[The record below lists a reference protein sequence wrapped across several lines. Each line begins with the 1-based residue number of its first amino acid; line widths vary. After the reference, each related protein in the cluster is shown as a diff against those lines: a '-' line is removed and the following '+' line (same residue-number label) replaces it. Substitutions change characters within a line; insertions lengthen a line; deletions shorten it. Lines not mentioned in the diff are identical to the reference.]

1 MCEQRSTKSR
11 TAPLDR
17 VTRFAFIAA
26 FAGGGC
32 IDIPEASTRPRL
44 MTYVDD
50 WRNEIIYQVLVD
62 RFANGDV
69 NNDFHVQP
77 GPLARHQG
85 GDWKG
90 LEDHLDYVRELGVT
104 TLWISPVV
112 RNVDTDADV
121 DAYHGYWA
129 QDLTAL
135 NPHFGD
141 LAALRSLTDRVH
153 ALGMKIVE
161 DVVVNHMGQVFFYDI
176 NMNGK
181 PDIYTS
187 GTGSTSPVM
196 RSTEFDPDFDLRG
209 VQAQTPL
216 GIAGRA
222 PVIFVRDP
230 AISREPPRPGI
241 LGHAR
246 AYHGLGRIT
255 NFDDAMQSRYGDF
268 PGGLKD
274 LATEV
279 PEVRTTLIDAYL
291 HWVEEANFDGLR
303 LDTIKHVEHEFWQ
316 AFSPEVRE
324 RMRKRN
330 KNKFILFGEAL
341 DGRDD
346 LLGSYTQAGEL
357 DSVFYFSQHFRVFH
371 DVFATAGDPTQQ
383 KPTSAIATLWSEKV
397 DHYGNLPQENGI
409 GVSPTKA
416 LVNFIDNHDRPRF
429 LYDSNYDVKA
439 LRNALTFLFAEEG
452 IPCVYYGTELDF
464 YGGNDPANREV
475 LWKTGFPT
483 QGETFRHIATLARV
497 RKSYEALRLG
507 DTVVRYASNVTMGAV
522 DAGLFAF
529 ERAGGDAGD
538 AYALVV
544 VNTSHGQE
552 SAPPAPGMPV
562 GLVPG
567 TPLVD
572 VLEPGHAPFVVNGD
586 GTLSVVVPAQ
596 STRILV
602 PADQLIAN

>member
-1 MCEQRSTKSR
+1 MSR
-11 TAPLDR
+11 TPHLGLA
-17 VTRFAFIAA
+17 TRNTLVVAA
-26 FAGGGC
+26 ALGAGC
-32 IDIPEASTRPRL
+32 IDIPAESKRPRL
-44 MTYVDD
+44 QTYVDD

-69 NNDFHVQP
+69 NNDFHVQL
-77 GPLARHQG
+77 GPPARYQG

-90 LEDHLDYVRELGVT
+90 LEDHLDYIRALGVT

-141 LAALRSLTDRVH
+141 LAALRSLTDHVH
-153 ALGMKIVE
+153 ALGMKVVE
-161 DVVVNHMGQVFFYDI
+161 DVVVNHLGQVFFYDM

-187 GTGSTSPVM
+187 GTGSGSPVM
-196 RSTEFDPDFDLRG
+196 RTTEFDPDFDLRG

-222 PVIFVRDP
+222 PLIFVRDP
-230 AISREPPRPGI
+230 EISREPPKPGI
-241 LGHAR
+241 LGEAR

-255 NFDDAMQSRYGDF
+255 NFDDETQSRYGDF

-279 PEVRTTLIDAYL
+279 PEVRSTLIDAYL

-316 AFSPEVRE
+316 VFSPEVRE
-324 RMRKRN
+324 RMRQRN
-330 KNKFILFGEAL
+330 KTNFILFGEAL

-346 LLGSYTQAGEL
+346 LLGSYTQPGEL

-371 DVFATAGDPTQQ
+371 DVFATAGDPKQQ
-383 KPTSAIATLWSEKV
+383 KPASAIAALWSEKS
-397 DHYGNLPQENGI
+397 DHYGKLPQQNGI
-409 GVSPTKA
+409 GVAPAKA

-429 LYDSNYDVKA
+429 LYDSNHDVRA
-439 LRNALTFLFAEEG
+439 LRNALTFMFAEEG

-483 QGETFRHIATLARV
+483 EGETFRHIATLARV
-497 RKSYEALRLG
+497 RKSYDALRRG
-507 DTVVRYASNVTMGAV
+507 DTVVRYASNVTSGAP

-529 ERAGGDAGD
+529 ERTGGDAGG
-538 AYALVV
+538 AYALIV
-544 VNTSHGQE
+544 VNTSNGQE
-552 SAPPAPGMPV
+552 SSAPAPGMPV
-562 GLVPG
+562 GAPPG
-567 TPLVD
+567 TSLID
-572 VLEPGHAPFVVNGD
+572 VLDPDHVPLVVNGD
-586 GTLSVVVPAQ
+586 GTLAVTVPVQ
-596 STRILV
+596 STRIFV
-602 PADQLIAN
+602 PVDQVIAD

>member
-1 MCEQRSTKSR
+1 MRR
-11 TAPLDR
+11 TTPFGL
-17 VTRFAFIAA
+17 AA
-26 FAGGGC
+26 RCTVVAAALVAGC
-32 IDIPEASTRPRL
+32 VDIPAESARPRL
-44 MTYVDD
+44 QTYVDD
-50 WRNEIIYQVLVD
+50 WRNEVIYQVLVD

-77 GPLARHQG
+77 GPPARYQG

-90 LEDHLDYVRELGVT
+90 LEDHLDYIRELGVT

-141 LAALRSLTDRVH
+141 LAALRSLTAHVH
-153 ALGMKIVE
+153 ALGMKVVE
-161 DVVVNHMGQVFFYDI
+161 DVVVNHLGQVFFYDM

-181 PDIYTS
+181 PDVYVS
-187 GTGSTSPVM
+187 GTGSSSPVT
-196 RSTEFDPDFDLRG
+196 RTTEFDPDFDTRG

-222 PVIFVRDP
+222 PIIFVRDP
-230 AISREPPRPGI
+230 DISREPPRPGI
-241 LGHAR
+241 LGESR

-255 NFDDAMQSRYGDF
+255 NFNDEMQSRYGDF

-279 PEVRTTLIDAYL
+279 PEVRETLIDAYL

-316 AFSPEVRE
+316 AFSPAVRE
-324 RMRKRN
+324 RIQQRN
-330 KNKFILFGEAL
+330 KTNFILFGEAL

-346 LLGSYTQAGEL
+346 LLGSFTQPGEL

-371 DVFATAGDPTQQ
+371 DVFATAGDLTQQ
-383 KPTSAIATLWSEKV
+383 KPTSAIASLWSEKS
-397 DHYGNLPQENGI
+397 DHYGKVPQTNGI
-409 GVSPTKA
+409 GIPPGKA

-429 LYDSNYDVKA
+429 LYDSNHDLPA

-475 LWKTGFPT
+475 LWTTGFPR
-483 QGETFRHIATLARV
+483 QGETFRHIATLARL
-497 RKSYEALRLG
+497 RKSYAALRLG
-507 DTVVRYASNVTMGAV
+507 DTTVRYASNVTSGAP

-529 ERAGGDAGD
+529 ERTGGDAGD

-544 VNTSHGQE
+544 VNASNGQA
-552 SAPPAPGMPV
+552 SSPPSPGMAVGAPP
-562 GLVPG
+562 G
-567 TPLVD
+567 TSLVD
-572 VLEPGHAPFVVNGD
+572 VLEPDHAPFLVNGD
-586 GTLSVVVPAQ
+586 GTLTLAIPAQ

-602 PADQLIAN
+602 PSDQVTAN

>member
-1 MCEQRSTKSR
+1 MSR
-11 TAPLDR
+11 TPSVGLA
-17 VTRFAFIAA
+17 TRCTFVVAA
-26 FAGGGC
+26 LTAGC
-32 IDIPEASTRPRL
+32 IDIPAESTRPRL
-44 MTYVDD
+44 KTYVDD

-69 NNDFHVQP
+69 NNDFHVQE
-77 GPLARHQG
+77 GPPARYQG

-90 LEDHLDYVRELGVT
+90 LEDHLDYIRELGVT

-112 RNVDTDADV
+112 RNVETDADV

-141 LAALRSLTDRVH
+141 LAALRSLTSHVH

-161 DVVVNHMGQVFFYDI
+161 DVVVNHLGQVFFYDM

-181 PDIYTS
+181 PDVYVS
-187 GTGSTSPVM
+187 GTGSSSPVM

-222 PVIFVRDP
+222 PIVFVREP
-230 AISREPPRPGI
+230 EISREPPKPGI
-241 LGHAR
+241 LGESR

-255 NFDDAMQSRYGDF
+255 NFDDEMQSRFGDF

-279 PEVRTTLIDAYL
+279 PEVRETLTDAYL
-291 HWVEEANFDGLR
+291 HWVEEADFDGLR

-316 AFSPEVRE
+316 AFSPAVRE
-324 RMRKRN
+324 RMRKHN
-330 KNKFILFGEAL
+330 KTNFILFGEAL

-346 LLGSYTQAGEL
+346 LLGSYTQSGEL

-371 DVFATAGDPTQQ
+371 DVFATAGSAAQQ
-383 KPTSAIATLWSEKV
+383 KPTSAIAALWSEKS
-397 DHYGNLPQENGI
+397 DHYGKLPQQDGI
-409 GVSPTKA
+409 GIAPAKA

-429 LYDSNYDVKA
+429 LYDSNHDLPA
-439 LRNALTFLFAEEG
+439 LRNALTFLFTEEG

-483 QGETFRHIATLARV
+483 QGETFRHIAALSRL
-497 RKSYEALRLG
+497 RKNYEALRLG
-507 DTVVRYASNVTMGAV
+507 DTIVRFASNVTSGAP

-529 ERAGGDAGD
+529 ERTGGDAGD

-544 VNTSHGQE
+544 VNTSGTQE
-552 SAPPAPGMPV
+552 SSPPSPGMPV
-562 GLVPG
+562 GALPG
-567 TPLVD
+567 TPLLD
-572 VLEPGHAPFVVNGD
+572 VLEPDHAPFIVNAD
-586 GTLSVVVPAQ
+586 GTLAVVVPVQ

-602 PADQLIAN
+602 PSDQVIAN

>member
-1 MCEQRSTKSR
+1 MSR
-11 TAPLDR
+11 TPPFGLA
-17 VTRFAFIAA
+17 TRCTFVAA
-26 FAGGGC
+26 ALAAGC
-32 IDIPEASTRPRL
+32 IEIPAESARPRL
-44 MTYVDD
+44 RTYVED
-50 WRNEIIYQVLVD
+50 WRNEVIYQVLID

-69 NNDFHVQP
+69 NNDFHVQV
-77 GPLARHQG
+77 GPPARYQG

-90 LEDHLDYVRELGVT
+90 LEDHLDYLRELGVT

-141 LAALRSLTDRVH
+141 LAALRSLTAHVH

-161 DVVVNHMGQVFFYDI
+161 DVVVNHLGQVFFYDM

-181 PDIYTS
+181 PDVYVS
-187 GTGSTSPVM
+187 GTGSSSPVM
-196 RSTEFDPDFDLRG
+196 RTTEFDPDFDLRG

-222 PVIFVRDP
+222 PLIFVQDP
-230 AISREPPRPGI
+230 AISREAPRPGI
-241 LGHAR
+241 LGTAR

-255 NFDDAMQSRYGDF
+255 NFDDDVQARYGDF

-274 LATEV
+274 LATED
-279 PEVRTTLIDAYL
+279 PEVRKALVDSYL
-291 HWVEEANFDGLR
+291 YWVEEADFDGLR

-316 AFSPEVRE
+316 AFSPEIRE
-324 RMRKRN
+324 RMRR
-330 KNKFILFGEAL
+330 KNKTNFILFGEAL

-346 LLGSYTQAGEL
+346 LLGSFTQPGEL

-371 DVFATAGDPTQQ
+371 DVFATAHDPAQQ
-383 KPTSAIATLWSEKV
+383 KPASAIARLWAEKSE
-397 DHYGNLPQENGI
+397 HYGNVPQENGI
-409 GVSPTKA
+409 GIAPAKA

-429 LYDSNYDVKA
+429 LYDASYDLRA

-475 LWKTGFPT
+475 LWTTGFPT
-483 QGETFRHIATLARV
+483 QGETFRHIATLARI
-497 RKSYEALRLG
+497 RKSYAALRLG
-507 DTVVRYASNVTMGAV
+507 DTSIRYASNLTSGAP

-529 ERAGGDAGD
+529 ERTGGDAGD

-544 VNTSHGQE
+544 VNTSGRQDST
-552 SAPPAPGMPV
+552 SAPHGIPV
-562 GLVPG
+562 GAPPG
-567 TPLVD
+567 TQLTD
-572 VLEPGHAPFVVNGD
+572 VLEDSHEPFQVEGN
-586 GTLSVVVPAQ
+586 GTLNITVPAQ

-602 PADQLIAN
+602 PADQVISN

>member
-1 MCEQRSTKSR
+1 MSRSPFFGL
-11 TAPLDR
+11 A
-17 VTRFAFIAA
+17 TRCGLVAA
-26 FAGGGC
+26 GLGAGC
-32 IDIPEASTRPRL
+32 VEVPPESARPRL
-44 MTYVDD
+44 QTYVDD
-50 WRNEIIYQVLVD
+50 WRNEVIYQVLVD

-69 NNDFHVQP
+69 NNDFHVQA
-77 GPLARHQG
+77 GPPARYQG

-90 LEDHLDYVRELGVT
+90 LEDHLDYIHELGIT

-121 DAYHGYWA
+121 DAYHGYWG

-141 LAALRSLTDRVH
+141 LAALRSLTEHVH
-153 ALGMKIVE
+153 ALGMKIVQ
-161 DVVVNHMGQVFFYDI
+161 DVVVNHLGQVFFYDI

-181 PDIYTS
+181 PDVYVS
-187 GTGSTSPVM
+187 GTGSSSPVM

-222 PVIFVRDP
+222 PIIFLHDP
-230 AISREPPRPGI
+230 EISREPPKPGI
-241 LGHAR
+241 LGEAR

-255 NFDDAMQSRYGDF
+255 NFDDDTQARYGDF

-274 LATEV
+274 LATEI
-279 PEVRTTLIDAYL
+279 PEVRETLIDAYL

-316 AFSPEVRE
+316 AFSPEVRQ
-324 RMRKRN
+324 RMRQRN
-330 KNKFILFGEAL
+330 KTNFILFGEAL

-346 LLGSYTQAGEL
+346 LLGSFTEPGEL

-371 DVFATAGDPTQQ
+371 DVFATAHDPAQQ
-383 KPTSAIATLWSEKV
+383 KPASAIAALWSEKN
-397 DHYGNLPQENGI
+397 DHYGRVPQENGI
-409 GVSPTKA
+409 GIPPTKA

-429 LYDSNYDVKA
+429 LYDSSYDLAA
-439 LRNALTFLFAEEG
+439 LRNALTFLFTEEG

-475 LWKTGFPT
+475 LWTSGFPT
-483 QGETFRHIATLARV
+483 QGDTFRHIATLTRL

-507 DTVVRYASNVTMGAV
+507 DTFVRYASNVTSGAP

-529 ERAGGDAGD
+529 ERTGGDAGA

-544 VNTSHGQE
+544 VNTNAGQE
-552 SAPPAPGMPV
+552 SSPPSPGMPV
-562 GLVPG
+562 GAAPG
-567 TPLVD
+567 TTLVD
-572 VLEPGHAPFVVNGD
+572 LLEPDHAPFVVNGD
-586 GTLSVVVPAQ
+586 GTLAVTVPLQ
-596 STRILV
+596 SSRILV
-602 PADQLIAN
+602 PSDQVIAN

>member
-1 MCEQRSTKSR
+1 MNR
-11 TAPLDR
+11 TPS
-17 VTRFAFIAA
+17 AA
-26 FAGGGC
+26 CVARCVLVAAALAAGC
-32 IDIPEASTRPRL
+32 IELPENSAKPRL
-44 MTYVDD
+44 KTYVED
-50 WRNEIIYQVLVD
+50 WRNEVIYQVLID
-62 RFANGDV
+62 RFANGDI

-77 GPLARHQG
+77 GPLSRYQG

-90 LEDHLDYVRELGVT
+90 LEEHLDYLRELGVT

-135 NPHFGD
+135 NPHYGD
-141 LAALRSLTDRVH
+141 ITALRSLTDHAH
-153 ALGMKIVE
+153 ALGLKIVE
-161 DVVVNHMGQVFFYDI
+161 DVVVNHLGQVFFYDM

-187 GTGSTSPVM
+187 GTGTTSPVT
-196 RSTEFDPDFDLRG
+196 RTTEFDPDFDLRG

-222 PVIFVRDP
+222 PLIFLNDP
-230 AISREPPRPGI
+230 EISRVAPKPGI
-241 LGHAR
+241 LGEAR

-255 NFDDAMQSRYGDF
+255 NFDDDKQALLGDF

-274 LATEV
+274 LATEL
-279 PEVRTTLIDAYL
+279 PEVRKTLIDAYL

-303 LDTIKHVEHEFWQ
+303 LDTIKHVEHDFWKV
-316 AFSPEVRE
+316 FSPAVRE
-324 RMRKRN
+324 RMKDRGKSN
-330 KNKFILFGEAL
+330 FFLFGEAL

-346 LLGSYTQAGEL
+346 LLGSFTQTGEL

-371 DVFATAGDPTQQ
+371 DVFALASQPSEQ
-383 KPTSAIATLWSEKV
+383 KPPTAIAALWDEKN

-409 GVSPTKA
+409 GVAPTKA

-429 LYDSNYDVKA
+429 LYDSNYDRRA

-452 IPCVYYGTELDF
+452 IPCIYYGTELDF

-475 LWKTGFPT
+475 LWKSGFPT
-483 QGETFRHIATLARV
+483 NGETFQHIAKLARV
-497 RKSYEALRLG
+497 RRNYDAIRLG
-507 DTVVRYASNVTMGAV
+507 DTIVRYASNTTRDTA
-522 DAGLFAF
+522 DANLFAF
-529 ERAGGDAGD
+529 ERTGGDAGD
-538 AYALVV
+538 SYALIV
-544 VNTSHGQE
+544 VNSSYGQE
-552 SAPPAPGMPV
+552 SATPATGIAV
-562 GLVPG
+562 GAPPG
-567 TPLVD
+567 TLLIDALDPDHELFAVS
-572 VLEPGHAPFVVNGD
+572 GD
-586 GTLSVVVPAQ
+586 GKVVVSAAAQ

-602 PADQLIAN
+602 PLDQFIDN

>member
-1 MCEQRSTKSR
+1 MSR
-11 TAPLDR
+11 ILHVGIVAGCALH
-17 VTRFAFIAA
+17 AA
-26 FAGGGC
+26 LAAGC
-32 IDIPEASTRPRL
+32 VDIPETSTKPRL
-44 MTYVDD
+44 MTLVDD

-90 LEDHLDYVRELGVT
+90 LEDHLDYIRELGVT

-141 LAALRSLTDRVH
+141 LAALRSLTARVH

-161 DVVVNHMGQVFFYDI
+161 DVVVNHLGQVFFYDM

-181 PDIYTS
+181 PDVYVS

-196 RSTEFDPDFDLRG
+196 RTTEFDPDFDLRG

-222 PVIFVRDP
+222 PIIFVRDP
-230 AISREPPRPGI
+230 AISREPPQPGI
-241 LGHAR
+241 LGQAR

-255 NFDDAMQSRYGDF
+255 NFDDEMQARYGDF

-274 LATEV
+274 LATEL
-279 PEVRTTLIDAYL
+279 PEVRTTLIEAYL

-303 LDTIKHVEHEFWQ
+303 LDTIKHVEHEFWK
-316 AFSPEVRE
+316 AFSPEVRA
-324 RMRKRN
+324 RMLQLNKRN
-330 KNKFILFGEAL
+330 FILFGEAL

-346 LLGSYTQAGEL
+346 LLGSYTQAEEL

-371 DVFATAGDPTQQ
+371 DVFATAADPTRQ
-383 KPTSAIATLWSEKV
+383 KPTSAIATLWSEKEIN
-397 DHYGNLPQENGI
+397 YGKVPQENGI
-409 GVSPTKA
+409 GIPPTKA

-452 IPCVYYGTELDF
+452 IPCLYYGTELDF
-464 YGGNDPANREV
+464 YGGNDPAKREV

-483 QGETFRHIATLARV
+483 QGETFRHIATLARL

-507 DTVVRYASNVTMGAV
+507 DTVVRYASNVTMGSA

-529 ERAGGDAGD
+529 ERTGGDAGD

-544 VNTSHGQE
+544 INTSNGQE
-552 SAPPAPGMPV
+552 SAPPAPGMLV
-562 GLVPG
+562 GIAPG
-567 TPLVD
+567 TPLAD
-572 VLEPGHAPFVVNGD
+572 VLDPSHPHFVVTGD
-586 GTLSVVVPAQ
+586 GTLSVGVPAQ

-602 PADQLIAN
+602 PADQLITN

>member
-1 MCEQRSTKSR
+1 MGERRSTMSR
-11 TAPLDR
+11 TPPLGLATHCA
-17 VTRFAFIAA
+17 VVAVLTA
-26 FAGGGC
+26 GC
-32 IDIPEASTRPRL
+32 IDIPETAARPRL
-44 MTYVDD
+44 ATYVDD

-77 GPLARHQG
+77 GPLARYQG

-90 LEDHLDYVRELGVT
+90 LENHLDYIRELGVT

-141 LAALRSLTDRVH
+141 LAALRSLTARVH
-153 ALGMKIVE
+153 AMGMKIVE

-181 PDIYTS
+181 PDVYVS

-196 RSTEFDPDFDLRG
+196 RSTEFDPDFDVRG

-230 AISREPPRPGI
+230 PISREPPKPGI
-241 LGHAR
+241 LGEAR

-255 NFDDAMQSRYGDF
+255 NFDDPMQARYGDF

-279 PEVRTTLIDAYL
+279 PEVRTTLIDGYL
-291 HWVEEANFDGLR
+291 HWALEANFDGLR

-324 RMRKRN
+324 RMRQRN
-330 KNKFILFGEAL
+330 KTKFILFGEAL
-341 DGRDD
+341 DGKDD
-346 LLGSYTQAGEL
+346 LLGSYTQPGEL

-371 DVFATAGDPTQQ
+371 DVFATAADPAQQ
-383 KPTSAIATLWSEKV
+383 KPTSAIATLWSEK
-397 DHYGNLPQENGI
+397 DIHYGKAPQENGI
-409 GVSPTKA
+409 GVAPGKA

-429 LYDSNYDVKA
+429 LYDSNYDVRA

-483 QGETFRHIATLARV
+483 QGETFRHIANLARL

-529 ERAGGDAGD
+529 ERTGGDAGD

-544 VNTSHGQE
+544 VNANNGQE

-567 TPLVD
+567 TRLVD
-572 VLEPGHAPFVVNGD
+572 ALQPGHPPIVVNGD
-586 GTLSVVVPAQ
+586 GMLSLSVPAQ
-596 STRILV
+596 STRILIPEV
-602 PADQLIAN
+602 QFIAN

>member
-1 MCEQRSTKSR
+1 MSR
-11 TAPLDR
+11 TPLFG
-17 VTRFAFIAA
+17 VATRCTVA
-26 FAGGGC
+26 FAAVVAGC
-32 IDIPEASTRPRL
+32 IDIPAESARPRL
-44 MTYVDD
+44 ETYVDD
-50 WRNEIIYQVLVD
+50 WRNEIIYQVLID

-69 NNDFHVQP
+69 NNDFRVQL
-77 GPLARHQG
+77 GPPARYQG

-90 LEDHLDYVRELGVT
+90 LEDHLDYLRELGVT

-141 LAALRSLTDRVH
+141 LASLRSLTAHVH

-161 DVVVNHMGQVFFYDI
+161 DVVVNHLGQVFFYDM

-181 PDIYTS
+181 PDIYVS
-187 GTGSTSPVM
+187 GTGSMSPVM
-196 RSTEFDPDFDLRG
+196 RTTEFDPDFDLRG

-222 PVIFVRDP
+222 PLIFVNDP
-230 AISREPPRPGI
+230 DISREAPRPGI
-241 LGHAR
+241 LGTAS

-255 NFDDAMQSRYGDF
+255 NFDDDVQARFGDF

-274 LATEV
+274 LATEN
-279 PEVRTTLIDAYL
+279 PEVQKALIDSYL
-291 HWVEEANFDGLR
+291 GWVEEANFDGLR

-316 AFSPEVRE
+316 VFSPEVRE
-324 RMRKRN
+324 RMRQ
-330 KNKFILFGEAL
+330 KNKTNFILFGEAL

-346 LLGSYTQAGEL
+346 LLGSFTQPGEL

-371 DVFATAGDPTQQ
+371 DVFATANDPAKQ
-383 KPTSAIATLWSEKV
+383 KPASAIAALWSEKG
-397 DHYGNLPQENGI
+397 DHYGKLPQQNGI
-409 GVSPTKA
+409 GVAPAKA

-429 LYDSNYDVKA
+429 LYDSGYDRPA

-452 IPCVYYGTELDF
+452 IPCIYYGTELDF

-475 LWKTGFPT
+475 LWTTGFPT
-483 QGETFRHIATLARV
+483 QGETFRHIATLSRL
-497 RKSYEALRLG
+497 RKNYEALRRG
-507 DTVVRYASNVTMGAV
+507 DTVVRYASNVTSGAP

-529 ERAGGDAGD
+529 ERTGGDAGD

-544 VNTSHGQE
+544 VNTNGRQE
-552 SAPPAPGMPV
+552 SSAPAPGMAV
-562 GLVPG
+562 GAPPG
-567 TPLVD
+567 TALVD
-572 VLEPGHAPFVVNGD
+572 VLEPDHAPFVVNGD
-586 GTLSVVVPAQ
+586 GTLALAVPAQ
-596 STRILV
+596 TTRILI
-602 PADQLIAN
+602 PTDQVRID

>member
-1 MCEQRSTKSR
+1 MSR
-11 TAPLDR
+11 TPFLGF
-17 VTRFAFIAA
+17 VTRSAVVAA
-26 FAGGGC
+26 LTAGC
-32 IDIPEASTRPRL
+32 IDIPQASTRPRL
-44 MTYVDD
+44 ATHVDD

-77 GPLARHQG
+77 GPLARYQG

-90 LEDHLDYVRELGVT
+90 LEDHLDYIRELGVT

-141 LAALRSLTDRVH
+141 LAALRSLTAHVH
-153 ALGMKIVE
+153 DLGMKIVE
-161 DVVVNHMGQVFFYDI
+161 DVVVNHLGQVFFYDI

-181 PDIYTS
+181 PDVYVS

-230 AISREPPRPGI
+230 EISREPPKPGI
-241 LGHAR
+241 LGQAR

-255 NFDDAMQSRYGDF
+255 NFDDETQARYGDF

-279 PEVRTTLIDAYL
+279 TEVRAALTEAYL
-291 HWVEEANFDGLR
+291 HWVEEADFDGLR
-303 LDTIKHVEHEFWQ
+303 LDTIKHVEHEFWK

-324 RMRKRN
+324 RMRQKN
-330 KNKFILFGEAL
+330 KTKFILFGEAL

-346 LLGSYTQAGEL
+346 LLGSFTQPGEL

-371 DVFATAGDPTQQ
+371 DVFATAGNPAQQ
-383 KPTSAIATLWSEKV
+383 KPAAAIATLWSEKA
-397 DHYGNLPQENGI
+397 DHYGTSPQENGI
-409 GVSPTKA
+409 GVPPTKA

-483 QGETFRHIATLARV
+483 QGETFRHIATLARL

-507 DTVVRYASNVTMGAV
+507 DTVVRYASNVTMGAA

-529 ERAGGDAGD
+529 ERVGGDSGD

-544 VNTSHGQE
+544 VNTNNGQE

-567 TPLVD
+567 TALLD
-572 VLEPGHAPFVVNGD
+572 ALEPGHAPFVVNGD
-586 GTLSVVVPAQ
+586 GTLFVAVPAQ

-602 PADQLIAN
+602 PVDQFIAN

>member
-1 MCEQRSTKSR
+1 MTRP
-11 TAPLDR
+11 PL
-17 VTRFAFIAA
+17 FGHAA
-26 FAGGGC
+26 RCTFVAAALSAGC
-32 IDIPEASTRPRL
+32 IDIPAESTRPRL
-44 MTYVDD
+44 QTYVDD

-69 NNDFHVQP
+69 NNDFHVQV
-77 GPLARHQG
+77 GPPARYQG

-90 LEDHLDYVRELGVT
+90 LEDHLDYLRELGVT

-141 LAALRSLTDRVH
+141 LAALRSLTEHVH
-153 ALGMKIVE
+153 ASGMKIVE
-161 DVVVNHMGQVFFYDI
+161 DVVVNHLGQVFFYDM

-187 GTGSTSPVM
+187 GTGSSSPVM
-196 RSTEFDPDFDLRG
+196 RTTEFDPDFDLRG

-222 PVIFVRDP
+222 PLIFVRDP
-230 AISREPPRPGI
+230 EISRERPKPGI
-241 LGHAR
+241 LGEAR

-255 NFDDAMQSRYGDF
+255 NFNDEMQSRYGDF

-274 LATEV
+274 LATED
-279 PEVRTTLIDAYL
+279 PEVRETLIETYL

-316 AFSPEVRE
+316 AFSPAVRE
-324 RMRKRN
+324 RMRQ
-330 KNKFILFGEAL
+330 KNKTNFILFGEAL

-346 LLGSYTQAGEL
+346 LLGSFTQPGEL

-371 DVFATAGDPTQQ
+371 DVFATARDLTQQ
-383 KPTSAIATLWSEKV
+383 KPASVIASLWSEKA
-397 DHYGNLPQENGI
+397 DHYGPFPQENGI
-409 GVSPTKA
+409 GIPPSKA

-475 LWKTGFPT
+475 LWPSGFPT
-483 QGETFRHIATLARV
+483 QGETFRHIATLARL
-497 RKSYEALRLG
+497 RKTYDALRLG
-507 DTVVRYASNVTMGAV
+507 DTIVRYASNVTSGAP

-529 ERAGGDAGD
+529 ERTGGDAGN

-544 VNTSHGQE
+544 VNTSGGQE
-552 SAPPAPGMPV
+552 SSAPSPGMLV
-562 GLVPG
+562 GAPPG

-572 VLEPGHAPFVVNGD
+572 VLEPDHAPFMVSAD
-586 GTLSVVVPAQ
+586 GTLAVAVPVQ

-602 PADQLIAN
+602 PADQVSAQ

>member
-1 MCEQRSTKSR
+1 MGMVDRRTTMSR
-11 TAPLDR
+11 TPSL
-17 VTRFAFIAA
+17 AFVLRAA
-26 FAGGGC
+26 VVAALTAGC

-44 MTYVDD
+44 ATYVDD

-77 GPLARHQG
+77 GPLARYQG

-90 LEDHLDYVRELGVT
+90 LEDHLDYIRELGVT

-153 ALGMKIVE
+153 DLGMKIVE
-161 DVVVNHMGQVFFYDI
+161 DVVVNHLGQVFFYDI

-181 PDIYTS
+181 PDVYVS

-230 AISREPPRPGI
+230 AISREPPKPGI
-241 LGHAR
+241 LGQAR

-255 NFDDAMQSRYGDF
+255 NFDDETQARYGDF

-279 PEVRTTLIDAYL
+279 TEVRQALTEAYL

-303 LDTIKHVEHEFWQ
+303 LDTIKHVEHEFWK

-324 RMRKRN
+324 RMRQKN
-330 KNKFILFGEAL
+330 KTKFILFGEAL
-341 DGRDD
+341 DGRDAAGRARLG
-346 LLGSYTQAGEL
+346 LLLLAALSRFSRRVRHRRRSEAAKAGRGHRHLVERKGRPLRHVAAGKRHRGSPHQGARQLHRQPRSPALSLRFEL
-357 DSVFYFSQHFRVFH
+357 RRR
-371 DVFATAGDPTQQ
+371 
-383 KPTSAIATLWSEKV
+383 
-397 DHYGNLPQENGI
+397 
-409 GVSPTKA
+409 SPA
-416 LVNFIDNHDRPRF
+416 QRAHVPLRGGGHSLRLLRNRARF
-429 LYDSNYDVKA
+429 LRRQRS
-439 LRNALTFLFAEEG
+439 
-452 IPCVYYGTELDF
+452 C
-464 YGGNDPANREV
+464 
-475 LWKTGFPT
+475 
-483 QGETFRHIATLARV
+483 
-497 RKSYEALRLG
+497 
-507 DTVVRYASNVTMGAV
+507 
-522 DAGLFAF
+522 
-529 ERAGGDAGD
+529 
-538 AYALVV
+538 
-544 VNTSHGQE
+544 
-552 SAPPAPGMPV
+552 
-562 GLVPG
+562 
-567 TPLVD
+567 
-572 VLEPGHAPFVVNGD
+572 
-586 GTLSVVVPAQ
+586 Q
-596 STRILV
+596 S
-602 PADQLIAN
+602 